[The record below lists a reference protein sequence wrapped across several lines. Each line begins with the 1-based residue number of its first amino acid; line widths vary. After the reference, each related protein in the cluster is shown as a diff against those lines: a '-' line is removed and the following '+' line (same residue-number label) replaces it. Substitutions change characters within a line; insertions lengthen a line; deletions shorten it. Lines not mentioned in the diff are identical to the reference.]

1 MRVVGTM
8 RGWRWE
14 DEWLGNDRGQGFSR
28 VCKRERR
35 MKLDGRERERVL
47 EIEEGMNEEGGG
59 ARLGK

>member
-1 MRVVGTM
+1 MREGAGEMRVVGTM

-35 MKLDGRERERVL
+35 MKLDGREREGSRD
-47 EIEEGMNEEGGG
+47 
-59 ARLGK
+59 